1 MSNINNNNDAGKSNN
16 QMPEPTIADLISL
29 IGNIPNKSVFVEM
42 QNRVLALAEDNKNR
56 INGVEQQVASVSS
69 TVAQNTD
76 RISQLE
82 YTIQSL
88 QQDKLRNNVCI
99 SGVPLDDNTDINEA
113 IVRIAATLQ
122 VALRAIDFT
131 AYTAANNKLIIVSFN
146 NYTHKQMLLN
156 KIRAKK
162 SLMVEEVFG
171 AIQSNSQIY
180 INVHLTKYFNNLYLM
195 ARLAI
200 KQGKLTSATTSGGK
214 IRVRKYE
221 GDIPVIITDQKQLQ
235 TIIDMAADTSMEI
248 LNQSR
253 QEGGGSRHS
262 NRPSTSKA
270 GTSTRSGSNK
280 RNRHKRS
287 PSVEKREDKLRKK
300 GNTSST
306 GRTGR

>member
-29 IGNIPNKSVFVEM
+29 IGNIPNKSDFVEM

-69 TVAQNTD
+69 TVAQNTG

-122 VALRAIDFT
+122 VTLRAIDFT

-287 PSVEKREDKLRKK
+287 PSVEKHEPC
-300 GNTSST
+300 S
-306 GRTGR
+306 